1 MNSAAKYYQ
10 EKEDKE
16 YWLKKHQQRI
26 YYLQR
31 KLKEKDIK
39 YNSRAKTVFPLQD
52 QVNNPHIKALLKEF
66 NYTIQTII
74 N

>member
-10 EKEDKE
+10 EKEDQE
-16 YWLKKHQQRI
+16 YWAKKHQQRI

-31 KLKEKDIK
+31 KLKEKGIK
-39 YNSRAKTVFPLQD
+39 YNSREKAVYPASDKTNDTHVTALQ
-52 QVNNPHIKALLKEF
+52 QEF

-74 N
+74 D